1 MTSKLST
8 IFQSL
13 LCYKSGLEVLHQ
25 FCDIRVRST
34 LCIYIEPHLF
44 SRVDSEY
51 ILTSSLFHKDRKNNY
66 LAEFYKNYGECKAYF
81 RKAYYKNSYLGFCY
95 PYYKGCNGT
104 KSGLEI
110 CTNLVASGFAVPYLT
125 IFSPVFGVLLG
136 EYIID
141 LLFSVQKNFL
151 AEICIKC
158 GKCKAYF
165 KKAYDKK
172 TYF

>member
-34 LCIYIEPHLF
+34 ICIYIEPHIF
-44 SRVDSEY
+44 SRVDYEY

-66 LAEFYKNYGECKAYF
+66 VNVRHTLEKHTIKTHTWAFVI
-81 RKAYYKNSYLGFCY
+81 LTI
-95 PYYKGCNGT
+95 KGVMVL
-104 KSGLEI
+104 SQALEI
-110 CTNLVASGFAVPYLT
+110 CTLASGFAVPYLT

-141 LLFSVQKNFL
+141 LLFSVQKIFSPKF
-151 AEICIKC
+151 A
-158 GKCKAYF
+158 
-165 KKAYDKK
+165 
-172 TYF
+172 